1 MKKKLLILGMIPLLA
16 LTSCG
21 GRGPKVDEEKA
32 KDITS
37 AIHEYNT
44 KKEGQEESQSA
55 IDYEGFDMVMNVEG
69 SSGEGDAKKKE
80 TLKYKLTVNQ
90 GDETRFEGHGTDG
103 EEKIDF
109 LIISVKPEGYEKNI
123 NYLRAYNNE
132 TKEYDE
138 FAIPSNQSNSTYT
151 NYSFQILIV
160 ALMLAK
166 YQDPV
171 SFMQKEKENEEH
183 EMVKNDDY
191 LFEYDSEEL
200 EAHSEEKWEFY
211 SKGDGNLTIVASTE
225 YKGTQTTFE
234 KETMLKTNYEIAYNK
249 SIIKSVKANAKSNL
263 GNEMKI
269 SMNVNAR
276 KEPFK
281 IELPSGWEKK
291 VLPDSSIPV
300 ASSQPESSS
309 VA

>member
-1 MKKKLLILGMIPLLA
+1 MKKKLLILGLLPILA

-21 GRGPKVDEEKA
+21 RGAKIDEQKA
-32 KDITS
+32 KDIANT
-37 AIHEYNT
+37 IHKYNN
-44 KKEGQEESQSA
+44 KQEGQEESQSA
-55 IDYEGFDMVMNVEG
+55 IDYKGFDMVMNVEG
-69 SSGEGDAKKKE
+69 AEGTGETKKKE

-90 GDETRFEGHGTDG
+90 NDETRFEGHGTDG

-123 NYLRAYNNE
+123 NYLKAYNNE

-171 SFMQKEKENEEH
+171 SFMQKEKENDEH

-191 LFEYDSEEL
+191 LFDYDSEEL

-225 YKGTQTTFE
+225 YKGTQTEFE
-234 KETMLKTNYEIAYNK
+234 KETMLSSDYEIVYNK

-263 GNEMKI
+263 GNEVKI
-269 SMNVNAR
+269 SMNVNAK

-291 VLPDSSIPV
+291 VLPESSIPV
-300 ASSQPESSS
+300 ASSEPESSS

>member
-1 MKKKLLILGMIPLLA
+1 MKKKLLILAMLPMLM

-21 GRGPKVDEEKA
+21 RGAKVNEEKA
-32 KDITS
+32 KDIANT
-37 AIHEYNT
+37 IHKYNN
-44 KKEGQEESQSA
+44 KQEGQEESQSA
-55 IDYEGFDMVMNVEG
+55 MDYEGFDMVMSVEG
-69 SSGEGDAKKKE
+69 VEGAGEARKKE

-90 GDETRFEGHGTDG
+90 GDETRFEGHGTNG

-109 LIISVKPEGYEKNI
+109 LIVSVKPEGYEHNI
-123 NYLRAYNNE
+123 NYLRAYNND

-138 FAIPSNQSNSTYT
+138 FAIPSNQSNSTYN

-171 SFMQKEKENEEH
+171 SFMEKEKENDAH

-211 SKGDGNLTIVASTE
+211 SKGDGNLTIVASSE
-225 YKGTQTTFE
+225 YKGTQKEFE
-234 KETMLKTNYEIAYNK
+234 SETMISTDYEIVYNK
-249 SIIKSVKANAKSNL
+249 SIIKSVKANAHSNL
-263 GNEMKI
+263 GNNVKI
-269 SMNVNAR
+269 SMNVNAK

-291 VLPDSSIPV
+291 MLPDSSIPV
-300 ASSQPESSS
+300 DSSS

>member
-1 MKKKLLILGMIPLLA
+1 MKKKLLILAMLPMLA

-21 GRGPKVDEEKA
+21 RGAKIDEQKA
-32 KDITS
+32 KDIANT
-37 AIHEYNT
+37 IHKYNN
-44 KKEGQEESQSA
+44 KQEGQEESQSA
-55 IDYEGFDMVMNVEG
+55 MDYESFDMVMNVEG
-69 SSGEGDAKKKE
+69 AEGTGETKKKE

-90 GDETRFEGHGTDG
+90 NDETRFEGHGTDG

-123 NYLRAYNNE
+123 NYLKHYNNE
-132 TKEYDE
+132 TKEYEE
-138 FAIPSNQSNSTYT
+138 FAIPSNQSNSTYN

-171 SFMQKEKENEEH
+171 SFMQKEKENDAH

-191 LFEYDSEEL
+191 LFDYDSEEL

-225 YKGTQTTFE
+225 YKGTQTEFE
-234 KETMLKTNYEIAYNK
+234 KETMLSTDYEIVYNK

-263 GNEMKI
+263 GNEVKI

-291 VLPDSSIPV
+291 VLPESSIPV
-300 ASSQPESSS
+300 ASSEPESSS